1 MKDDARE
8 CVECPNLDVLRG
20 DGEDPILAD
29 IVVDDGEVVRPD
41 ISGVVGE
48 GPNLADIVVDDG
60 EGEGRPKAAPGASW
74 RCTS

>member
-1 MKDDARE
+1 ME
-8 CVECPNLDVLRG
+8 VPSLYVLGG
-20 DGEDPILAD
+20 DGEVPILAD
-29 IVVDDGEVVRPD
+29 IVVDDGEVFSPD